1 MAIGY
6 GPSIITQGLVLAL
19 DAADRNSYPGS
30 GTTWT
35 DLSGNGNTGTL
46 TNGPTYSSANGGSI
60 VFDGVDDRVDSIN
73 ASSLT
78 NMTIEMWIYDTR
90 SSGERD
96 ILSYNANTADGESCS
111 YTFNGS
117 TFRTD
122 GNGFGGRT
130 FSGVGNPP
138 LNQWYRFC
146 YVKDSDLYINQIRYT
161 GSGSDRSYGV
171 LRFANTRRDIVNR
184 LNGNIASVKVY
195 NRALTAAEISQNF
208 NATRSRFGI

>member
-1 MAIGY
+1 MSLGHS
-6 GPSIITQGLVLAL
+6 PSIVLPGLVLCL
-19 DAADRNSYPGS
+19 DAANTKSYPGS

-35 DLSGNGNTGTL
+35 DLSGRGNNGTL
-46 TNGPTYSSANGGSI
+46 VNGVGYSGDNFGSL

-90 SSGERD
+90 SSGDRD
-96 ILSYNANTADGESCS
+96 ILSYNANTADGESSS

-161 GSGSDRSYGV
+161 GSGSDRPYGV
-171 LRFANTRRDIVNR
+171 LRFANTRRDVVNR

-195 NRALTAAEISQNF
+195 NRALTATEVQQNF
-208 NATRSRFGI
+208 NALKGRFGL